1 MIWTL
6 GELAERVG
14 GEIQGSPARQ
24 LDGVRTLSEAGVS
37 HLSFLTSPKYLE
49 QARAS
54 AAGAILTGRDAR
66 LPGRDLLRCAQP
78 QLALAQ
84 ILRLFHPVAEHPPG
98 VHPTAVVGDACRI
111 AASAALGPYV
121 VLGAGVEIGDRAV
134 LHPHVVVG
142 EGCRLGARVVVHPHV
157 VLYPG
162 VTVGDGVEIHAGTV
176 VGSDGFGYA
185 TVRGVHHKVPQVGR
199 VEIGADVE
207 IGALTAIDRALLGA
221 TTIGPGTKIDNLVQ
235 VGHNV
240 VVGER
245 SILCGQAGIAGSAKL
260 GAGVVLAGQS
270 GVSGHLEMGD
280 GAQVAAKSAAL
291 AAVSAGTA
299 VAGIPA
305 VPIAAWR
312 RQQAILRR
320 LPEIWK
326 RLRAVEK
333 KMGIQDVGDDGDAGN
348 DREA

>member
-6 GELAERVG
+6 GDLAERVG
-14 GEIQGSPARQ
+14 GEVQGSAGQ
-24 LDGVRTLSEAGVS
+24 QVSGVRTLSEAGPE

-49 QARAS
+49 QAEQS
-54 AAGAILTGRDAR
+54 AAGAILTGKDVR
-66 LPGRDLLRCAQP
+66 LRGRNLLRSPQP

-84 ILRLFHPVAEHPPG
+84 ILRLFHPARANPPG
-98 VHPTAVVGDACRI
+98 VHPTAVMGEGSRVAE
-111 AASAALGPYV
+111 SAAVGPYV
-121 VLGAGVEIGDRAV
+121 VLGRDVAVGAGSV
-134 LHPHVVVG
+134 LHAHVVVG
-142 EGCRLGARVVVHPHV
+142 DGCQIGPGVVLHPHV

-162 VTVGDGVEIHAGTV
+162 VALDEGVEIHAGAV
-176 VGSDGFGYA
+176 LGSDGFGYA

-221 TTIGPGTKIDNLVQ
+221 TSIGAGTKIDNLVQ

-240 VVGER
+240 VVGEH
-245 SILCGQAGIAGSAKL
+245 SILCGQVGLAGSARL
-260 GAGVVLAGQS
+260 GSGVVMGGRAGS
-270 GVSGHLEMGD
+270 SGHLTIGD
-280 GAQVAAKSAAL
+280 RAQVAAATVVL
-291 AAVSAGTA
+291 QTVEAGVA
-299 VAGIPA
+299 VAGSPA
-305 VPIAAWR
+305 VPIALWR

-326 RLRAVEK
+326 RLRGLEK
-333 KMGIQDVGDDGDAGN
+333 KMGIQDVRDDGDAGS